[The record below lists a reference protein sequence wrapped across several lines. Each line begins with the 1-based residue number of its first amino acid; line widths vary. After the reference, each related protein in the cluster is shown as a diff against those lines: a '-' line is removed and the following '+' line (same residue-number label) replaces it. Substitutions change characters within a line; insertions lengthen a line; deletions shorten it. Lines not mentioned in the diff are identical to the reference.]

1 MLDRLLGEIGR
12 RFSDKSLAVTKAI
25 QALLCPSSSNFLNFS
40 FLQPFLAHYGD
51 ACNVTQSLLK
61 AEMLIAS
68 DVMWNVCAS
77 KIPAVDTTSLEL
89 SDVIQILTTSSLA
102 VKNLLKCIQIALTIP
117 VTSASCERS
126 FSAMKLV
133 KNYLRNATSD
143 QRLSDLLTL
152 HVCYER
158 TRAIDVDV
166 IIDTFAEKSGR
177 PMQFN

>member
-1 MLDRLLGEIGR
+1 M
-12 RFSDKSLAVTKAI
+12 
-25 QALLCPSSSNFLNFS
+25 
-40 FLQPFLAHYGD
+40 
-51 ACNVTQSLLK
+51 TQSLLK

-68 DVMWNVCAS
+68 DVISNVCAS
-77 KIPAVDTTSLEL
+77 KIPAVDTTSLEF

-102 VKNLLKCIQIALTIP
+102 FKNLLKCIQIALTIP

-177 PMQFN
+177 RMQFN